1 MSRKH
6 VEVRP
11 FDETKADHG
20 YAETDPTGRY
30 GRFEEV
36 LGRGAMKTVY
46 KAIDEFLGI
55 EVAWNQAKLSRVL
68 CSPEDLQRL
77 YSEVHLL
84 RILNHDSIIKFYA
97 SWIDVRGKT
106 FNFITEMFTSGTLR
120 QYRQKYTRVNIR
132 AIKKWARQILE
143 GIEYLHGHD
152 PPVIHRD
159 LKCDNIFVNGHLGQV
174 KIGDLGLAAILRG
187 SQSAH
192 SVIGTP
198 EFMAPELYEE
208 NYNELVD
215 IYSFGMCV
223 LEMLTAEYPYSECT
237 NPAQIYKKVTSVKSV
252 FIVTLVISGEL
263 EHAQYNTFVMQGK
276 LPAVFYRIQD
286 LEAQRFIGKCL
297 ETASKRLP
305 AKELL
310 LDPFFAS
317 DEAELSQ
324 VPRIRNQKSFLNERE
339 MEKLQLNDNPPRTDM
354 IITGKLNRDDTIF
367 LKVQIANEDGTPRN
381 IFFPFDILHD
391 TPIDV
396 AMEMVKELEIGDWE
410 PFEIADM
417 IDGAI
422 SDLVPNWKKWDLP
435 DTEPRHIFD
444 YQEDDGHNHPFH
456 SSSYSSSHSSLS
468 GLMPHLLRDDLFD
481 DTSSQ
486 SSSHS
491 GSYSC
496 LNYISGDEH
505 KLDLSTTRREKHLDT
520 RTQNSTRFCPREN
533 SNSNIGQV
541 LATNAHNNC
550 KVLLESQSRVSSSKS
565 KRMMDSRR
573 LTRNRSLVD
582 IRSQLL
588 HRSLV
593 EEVHKRRLSKT
604 VGDVEDVGFQ
614 APAEVCKKASQRTSS
629 RRH

>member
-1 MSRKH
+1 MYRKQ

-11 FDETKADHG
+11 FDETEADHG

-30 GRFEEV
+30 GRLEEV

-215 IYSFGMCV
+215 VYSFGMCV

-237 NPAQIYKKVTSVKSV
+237 NPAQIYKKVTS
-252 FIVTLVISGEL
+252 
-263 EHAQYNTFVMQGK
+263 GK

-310 LDPFFAS
+310 LDPFLAS
-317 DEAELSQ
+317 DEAELSR
-324 VPRIRNQKSFLNERE
+324 VPRIRNQKSFLNDRE
-339 MEKLQLNDNPPRTDM
+339 MEKLQLNDHPPRTDM

-435 DTEPRHIFD
+435 HTEPRHIFD

-468 GLMPHLLRDDLFD
+468 GSTPHLLQDDLFD

-541 LATNAHNNC
+541 LATNAYNNC
-550 KVLLESQSRVSSSKS
+550 KVLLESKSRVSSSKS

>member
-68 CSPEDLQRL
+68 CSPDDLQRL

-84 RILNHDSIIKFYA
+84 KILNHDSIIKFYA

-215 IYSFGMCV
+215 VYSFGMCV

-237 NPAQIYKKVTSVKSV
+237 NPAQIYKKVT
-252 FIVTLVISGEL
+252 L
-263 EHAQYNTFVMQGK
+263 GK

-310 LDPFFAS
+310 LDPFLAS

-324 VPRIRNQKSFLNERE
+324 VPRIINQKSFLNDRE
-339 MEKLQLNDNPPRTDM
+339 MEKLQLNDHPPRTDM

-381 IFFPFDILHD
+381 IFFPFDFLHD

-468 GLMPHLLRDDLFD
+468 GLMPNLLQGM
-481 DTSSQ
+481 SPMMP
-486 SSSHS
+486 
-491 GSYSC
+491 YS
-496 LNYISGDEH
+496 
-505 KLDLSTTRREKHLDT
+505 
-520 RTQNSTRFCPREN
+520 
-533 SNSNIGQV
+533 
-541 LATNAHNNC
+541 LA
-550 KVLLESQSRVSSSKS
+550 V
-565 KRMMDSRR
+565 M
-573 LTRNRSLVD
+573 
-582 IRSQLL
+582 
-588 HRSLV
+588 
-593 EEVHKRRLSKT
+593 
-604 VGDVEDVGFQ
+604 
-614 APAEVCKKASQRTSS
+614 
-629 RRH
+629 

>member
-1 MSRKH
+1 MYRKQ

-11 FDETKADHG
+11 FDETEADHG

-30 GRFEEV
+30 GRLEEV

-215 IYSFGMCV
+215 VYSFGMCV

-237 NPAQIYKKVTSVKSV
+237 NPAQIYKKVTS
-252 FIVTLVISGEL
+252 
-263 EHAQYNTFVMQGK
+263 GK

-310 LDPFFAS
+310 LDPFLAS
-317 DEAELSQ
+317 DEAELSR
-324 VPRIRNQKSFLNERE
+324 VPRIRNQKSFLNDRE
-339 MEKLQLNDNPPRTDM
+339 MEKLQLNDHPPRTDM

-435 DTEPRHIFD
+435 HTEPRHIFD

-468 GLMPHLLRDDLFD
+468 GSTPHLL
-481 DTSSQ
+481 Q
-486 SSSHS
+486 

-541 LATNAHNNC
+541 LATNAYNNC
-550 KVLLESQSRVSSSKS
+550 KVLLESKSRVSSSKS

>member
-237 NPAQIYKKVTSVKSV
+237 NPAQIYKKVTS
-252 FIVTLVISGEL
+252 
-263 EHAQYNTFVMQGK
+263 GK

-468 GLMPHLLRDDLFD
+468 GLMPHLLR
-481 DTSSQ
+481 
-486 SSSHS
+486 

>member
-1 MSRKH
+1 MYRKH

-20 YAETDPTGRY
+20 YAEIDPTGRY

-68 CSPEDLQRL
+68 SSPEDLQRL

-84 RILNHDSIIKFYA
+84 RILTHDSIIKFYA

-143 GIEYLHGHD
+143 GIVYLHGHD

-215 IYSFGMCV
+215 VYSFGMCV

-237 NPAQIYKKVTSVKSV
+237 NPAQIYKKVTS
-252 FIVTLVISGEL
+252 
-263 EHAQYNTFVMQGK
+263 GK

-310 LDPFFAS
+310 LDPFLAS

-324 VPRIRNQKSFLNERE
+324 VPRIRNQKSFLNDRE
-339 MEKLQLNDNPPRTDM
+339 MEKLQLNDHPPRTDM

-435 DTEPRHIFD
+435 NTEPRHIFD

-468 GLMPHLLRDDLFD
+468 GLMPHLL
-481 DTSSQ
+481 Q
-486 SSSHS
+486 

-533 SNSNIGQV
+533 SNSYIGQV
-541 LATNAHNNC
+541 LATNAYNNC

>member
-1 MSRKH
+1 MYRKQ

-11 FDETKADHG
+11 FDETEADHG

-30 GRFEEV
+30 GRLEEV

-215 IYSFGMCV
+215 VYSFGMCV

-237 NPAQIYKKVTSVKSV
+237 NPAQIYKKVTS
-252 FIVTLVISGEL
+252 
-263 EHAQYNTFVMQGK
+263 GK

-310 LDPFFAS
+310 LDPFLAS
-317 DEAELSQ
+317 DEAELSR
-324 VPRIRNQKSFLNERE
+324 VPRIRNQKSFLNDRE
-339 MEKLQLNDNPPRTDM
+339 MEKLQLNDHPPRTDM

-435 DTEPRHIFD
+435 HTEPRHIFD

-468 GLMPHLLRDDLFD
+468 GSTPHLL
-481 DTSSQ
+481 Q
-486 SSSHS
+486 

-541 LATNAHNNC
+541 LATNAYNNC

>member
-1 MSRKH
+1 MYRKH
-6 VEVRP
+6 VEGPP
-11 FDETKADHG
+11 FDETTADHG
-20 YAETDPTGRY
+20 YVETDPTGRY
-30 GRFEEV
+30 GRYEEV
-36 LGRGAMKTVY
+36 LGKGAMKTVY

-55 EVAWNQAKLSRVL
+55 EVAWNQAKLSQVL
-68 CSPEDLQRL
+68 SSPDDLQRL

-84 RILNHDSIIKFYA
+84 RILHHDSIIKFYA

-120 QYRQKYTRVNIR
+120 QYRQKYTRVNIQ

-143 GIEYLHGHD
+143 GLVYLHGHD

-215 IYSFGMCV
+215 VYSFGMCV
-223 LEMLTAEYPYSECT
+223 LEMLTAEYPYSECS
-237 NPAQIYKKVTSVKSV
+237 NPAQIYKKVTS
-252 FIVTLVISGEL
+252 
-263 EHAQYNTFVMQGK
+263 GK

-310 LDPFFAS
+310 LDPFLAS
-317 DEAELSQ
+317 DEVELSP
-324 VPRIRNQKSFLNERE
+324 VPWIRPQESFLDVRE

-354 IITGKLNRDDTIF
+354 IITGKLNPDDTIF
-367 LKVQIANEDGTPRN
+367 LKVKIANEDGTPRN

-422 SDLVPNWKKWDLP
+422 SDLVPDWKKWDLP
-435 DTEPRHIFD
+435 HADTHHIFD
-444 YQEDDGHNHPFH
+444 YQEDDRHNHPFH
-456 SSSYSSSHSSLS
+456 SSSSYSSGHSSLS
-468 GLMPHLLRDDLFD
+468 GLMPHLPQDGLSE
-481 DTSSQ
+481 DTSSR

-491 GSYSC
+491 GSYSG
-496 LNYISGDEH
+496 LNYISGDER
-505 KLDLSTTRREKHLDT
+505 KFDLSTARREKHLNT
-520 RTQNSTRFCPREN
+520 RTQNSTRFCPRDN

-541 LATNAHNNC
+541 LATNAYNHC
-550 KVLLESQSRVSSSKS
+550 KVMLESQSRVSSSKS
-565 KRMMDSRR
+565 KRTMESRR

-614 APAEVCKKASQRTSS
+614 EPAEVCRRASQRTSN

>member
-1 MSRKH
+1 MYRKQ
-6 VEVRP
+6 VEGVHT
-11 FDETKADHG
+11 FNETKADHC

-36 LGRGAMKTVY
+36 LGKGAMKTVY

-55 EVAWNQAKLSRVL
+55 EVAWNQVKLNQVL
-68 CSPEDLQRL
+68 CSPDDLQRL

-84 RILNHDSIIKFYA
+84 STLNHDSIIKFYT
-97 SWIDVRGKT
+97 SWIDVHRKT

-120 QYRQKYTRVNIR
+120 EYRKKYNRVNIR

-143 GIEYLHGHD
+143 GIVYLHGYD

-208 NYNELVD
+208 DYNELVD
-215 IYSFGMCV
+215 VYSFGMCV
-223 LEMLTAEYPYSECT
+223 LEMLTGEYPYSECT
-237 NPAQIYKKVTSVKSV
+237 NPAQIYKKVTS
-252 FIVTLVISGEL
+252 
-263 EHAQYNTFVMQGK
+263 GK

-297 ETASKRLP
+297 VTASKRLS

-310 LDPFFAS
+310 LDPFLPS
-317 DEAELSQ
+317 GEAELSQ
-324 VPRIRNQKSFLNERE
+324 VPRFRNQKPFLNDRE
-339 MEKLQLNDNPPRTDM
+339 MEKLQLNDHHHPPRTDM
-354 IITGKLNRDDTIF
+354 TITGKLNPEDDTIF
-367 LKVQIANEDGTPRN
+367 LKVQIANEDGTLRN

-396 AMEMVKELEIGDWE
+396 AVEMVKELEIDDWE

-422 SDLVPNWKKWDLP
+422 SALVPDWKKWDLP
-435 DTEPRHIFD
+435 HIESHHIFD
-444 YQEDDGHNHPFH
+444 YQEDDGHNHPFC
-456 SSSYSSSHSSLS
+456 SSSSCSSSPPSLS
-468 GLMPHLLRDDLFD
+468 GLKPHFLQDDLLD

-496 LNYISGDEH
+496 LSYISGDEH
-505 KLDLSTTRREKHLDT
+505 RFDLSSARRDKHVIT
-520 RTQNSTRFCPREN
+520 RTQNSTRFCPQEN
-533 SNSNIGQV
+533 SNSNIGQE
-541 LATNAHNNC
+541 LATNAYNHC
-550 KVLLESQSRVSSSKS
+550 RVLLESQSRASRSKS

-614 APAEVCKKASQRTSS
+614 KPAEVCKKASQSTSS
-629 RRH
+629 RRT